1 MKKLLVVMFLL
12 ALIVPLTVS
21 AQSADNEIFG
31 VQFGFLGGYNL
42 NTDETVV
49 GNDFVLKFTLSD
61 SMQLGFRSISFPDT
75 VAPANPLGYSFLNFS
90 YFMMPQV
97 SFDVMVGSETAGA
110 TTELAGGME
119 AAFILFKSAD
129 EAFSSALKVKAGY
142 LFDAANGVE
151 NGVINAGLV
160 GSIGY

>member
-1 MKKLLVVMFLL
+1 MKKLLVVMVLL
-12 ALIVPLTVS
+12 ALVVPLTVS

-42 NTDETVV
+42 AGDETVV
-49 GNDFVLKFTLSD
+49 GRDFVLKFTLSD
-61 SMQLGFRSISFPDT
+61 SMQLGFRSISFPGT
-75 VAPANPLGYSFLNFS
+75 TTPAAGLAYSFLNFS
-90 YFMMPQV
+90 YFLIPQV
-97 SFDVMVGSETAGA
+97 SIDVMVGSETNANV
-110 TTELAGGME
+110 LAGGVD
-119 AAFILFKSAD
+119 AAFTLFSSEE

-142 LFDAANGVE
+142 LFDATNGVE

>member
-42 NTDETVV
+42 NADETLV
-49 GNDFVLKFTLSD
+49 GRDFVLKFTLSD
-61 SMQLGFRSISFPDT
+61 SMQMGFRSISFPGAA
-75 VAPANPLGYSFLNFS
+75 APAGGLAYSFLNFT
-90 YFMMPQV
+90 YFLMPQV
-97 SFDVMVGSETAGA
+97 SIDVMVGSEA
-110 TTELAGGME
+110 TNGLAGGVD
-119 AAFILFKSAD
+119 AAFNIFSSED

-142 LFDAANGVE
+142 LFDSTFGVE

>member
-61 SMQLGFRSISFPDT
+61 SMQMGFRSISFPGAT
-75 VAPANPLGYSFLNFS
+75 PALDYSFLNFS

-97 SFDVMVGSETAGA
+97 SFDMMVGTETTSGD
-110 TTELAGGME
+110 LAGGME
-119 AAFILFKSAD
+119 AAFILFSSAD

-142 LFDAANGVE
+142 LFDATNGVE
-151 NGVINAGLV
+151 NGVVNAGLI